1 LEGVNRRQ
9 LRRANARHWDA
20 ALADHVEGFYD
31 LAAFKAGAC
40 SLRSIEL
47 EEVGDVRGKS
57 LLHLQCNCGIDTL
70 SWARRGATVTGVDI
84 SAKAIAF
91 ARQLARDVSIDARFI
106 CCDVLGLSEV
116 VPEAFDIVFASYGV
130 LCWIDDL
137 GGWARTAANHL
148 TPGGMF
154 FYVSF
159 HPACWPYDEKGT
171 IEYPYFHN
179 DSPVEDAHQEDS
191 GIVTY
196 EWQWTVAD
204 IVNSLVG
211 AGLGIQRVGEYPV
224 CCYQRLPTMVQGAD
238 GWWRLP
244 GIQHL
249 PLTLSVRAR
258 KAAGG

>member
-1 LEGVNRRQ
+1 MNGRSRGE
-9 LRRANARHWDA
+9 LRRANARHWDEF
-20 ALADHVEGFYD
+20 LADHLEWWYD
-31 LAAFKAGAC
+31 VDAFKAGAC

-70 SWARRGATVTGVDI
+70 SWARLGATVTGVDL
-84 SAKAIAF
+84 SEKAIA
-91 ARQLARDVSIDARFI
+91 LARELAGEVGIDARFI
-106 CCDVLGLSEV
+106 CCDVLDLDEV
-116 VPEAFDIVFASYGV
+116 LPETFDIVFASYGV

-137 GGWARTAANHL
+137 AGWAARAASHL

-154 FYVSF
+154 FYVGG
-159 HPACWPYDEKGT
+159 HPACWPYSEDGQ
-171 IEYPYFHN
+171 IEYPYFHS
-179 DSPVEDAHQEDS
+179 DSPVEDPHEGDS
-191 GIVTY
+191 GVVTY

-211 AGLGIQRVGEYPV
+211 AGLRIEGVGEHPV
-224 CCYQRLPTMVQGAD
+224 AGYQAWPNMLQGED

-249 PLTLSVRAR
+249 PLILSVKAR
-258 KAAGG
+258 KPTA